1 MPGKNVR
8 LLDGIP
14 LIVHSINYAKENSS
28 LIDEIII
35 TTDDPEIKNIAEAHG
50 VNVIDRPSSLSNDI
64 ATTIS
69 ALKHVLENIEYS
81 FENVILLQPTNPLR
95 PKKLLQNAYKVYSEG
110 NFDSLITVS
119 PNNQKFGRIIEGR
132 FVPSNYKMGQRSQD
146 INPLYFENGLLYI
159 TKAQVLL
166 NNAIIGDFNFPFI
179 VDDIY
184 SRVDIDTLD
193 DFEYAEFLL
202 KKSQK

>member
-1 MPGKNVR
+1 LPGKNVR